1 MPENVFC
8 GILQRYLK
16 FSIGLCI
23 NDKIIQ
29 NNEYGMENNV
39 IFKIRCNEKTMEQ
52 SGVTGSLEH
61 DQRTRPM
68 ERTIFF
74 RQNREL
80 RTLPNVLY
88 VYTLNAQ

>member
-1 MPENVFC
+1 
-8 GILQRYLK
+8 LK

-52 SGVTGSLEH
+52 SGVTGLTGSLELLEVWNSG
-61 DQRTRPM
+61 TRP
-68 ERTIFF
+68 ENTTDGTHYFF
-74 RQNREL
+74 S
-80 RTLPNVLY
+80 TKP
-88 VYTLNAQ
+88 